1 MTTKYRLKINTA
13 FLFKGAQMKEKLN
26 AIEYNLGLLKLRIE
40 KLRRIETNN
49 YQVLLVT
56 DKLIEKLY
64 EFSDLMETLEV
75 LIEDELL

>member
-1 MTTKYRLKINTA
+1 ME
-13 FLFKGAQMKEKLN
+13 EKLK

>member
-1 MTTKYRLKINTA
+1 
-13 FLFKGAQMKEKLN
+13 MKEKLN

>member
-1 MTTKYRLKINTA
+1 
-13 FLFKGAQMKEKLN
+13 MKEKLKS
-26 AIEYNLGLLKLRIE
+26 IEYNLGLLKVRIE

-56 DKLIEKLY
+56 DQLIEKLY
-64 EFSDLMETLEV
+64 EFADLMETLEV